1 MMTSPGALLPT
12 RLMHRTW
19 RLLTCSLTT
28 IIFNFQISKQS
39 YQLLTSCNASLMPD
53 TSLQWMKEN
62 SGCLL
67 LHQESNADPTE
78 KAIQICRL
86 DRKSVV

>member
-1 MMTSPGALLPT
+1 MQS
-12 RLMHRTW
+12 HYFI
-19 RLLTCSLTT
+19 
-28 IIFNFQISKQS
+28 IIFNFQVSKQS

-67 LHQESNADPTE
+67 LHQESNADPME
-78 KAIQICRL
+78 KGYPNLQIL
-86 DRKSVV
+86 KPTNSKLAPST